1 MANGGMESEA
11 QPSASPPTASDGDQT
26 QRMVSQCL
34 KMLAGSSD
42 EHKFAGLLMITKL
55 PALADARR
63 QELQRQVVDTVG
75 VSFFLRLL
83 LTKGNTFFLAVA
95 HVQTAHGVYSC
106 VCVCA
111 GPDAEDSSMSSFQT
125 LGLNLIARFR
135 CLHCVRLAISCS

>member
-11 QPSASPPTASDGDQT
+11 KPSASPTAASGGDQT
-26 QRMVSQCL
+26 QRMVAQCL

-55 PALADARR
+55 PALADAQR

-83 LTKGNTFFLAVA
+83 LTKGSTVFWL
-95 HVQTAHGVYSC
+95 
-106 VCVCA
+106 
-111 GPDAEDSSMSSFQT
+111 
-125 LGLNLIARFR
+125 
-135 CLHCVRLAISCS
+135 LHKRKQLTGHACVRVQDLMRRTAACLRSRRWAST

>member
-1 MANGGMESEA
+1 MANGGMD
-11 QPSASPPTASDGDQT
+11 QPNASPSSASGDDQT

-55 PALADARR
+55 PTLADSQR

-83 LTKGNTFFLAVA
+83 LTKGK
-95 HVQTAHGVYSC
+95 
-106 VCVCA
+106 
-111 GPDAEDSSMSSFQT
+111 QT
-125 LGLNLIARFR
+125 LQAWLLCKI
-135 CLHCVRLAISCS
+135 V